1 MAIEYVDILLDG
13 VNLREEYGIYRV
25 AENDGYNEKGLP
37 DLDAKTADNSGSN
50 GQYWFKTNYKTKTFE
65 FNIAYDSLYRYK
77 LFEFVQ
83 KFSVNS
89 YHTLILAEQ
98 PYKQYYVRVDNV
110 PEFTYVPF
118 DDYERETEQTV
129 YKGTG
134 TLYFIADDP
143 FAYSISKK
151 KSDFSNDPF
160 YNDWIVGSGL
170 KDLTGYDSYSNG
182 TIKLYNGGQLPTDY
196 ILHCS
201 GASKNITIN
210 LYDTDL
216 STILTT
222 YNIENSPSEFYIN
235 SKTHLIGNK
244 NFTILYGNFYKEIPT
259 IVPIPVGES
268 KITFNGIASADID
281 YKYKYF

>member
-37 DLDAKTADNSGSN
+37 DLDAKTTEISGGD
-50 GQYWFKTNYKTKTFE
+50 GQYWFKTNYRTKVFD
-65 FNIAYDSLYRYK
+65 FKIAYDSLYRYK
-77 LFEFVQ
+77 LSEFVT
-83 KFSVNS
+83 KFVVGS
-89 YHTLILAEQ
+89 YHSLVLAEQ
-98 PYKQYYVRVDNV
+98 PYKQYNVRVSDT
-110 PEFTYVPF
+110 PEFNYVPF
-118 DDYERETEQTV
+118 DDDVSGTKQTI

-134 TLYFIADDP
+134 TIQFIADDP

-151 KSDFSNDPF
+151 INDFKNDQF
-160 YNDWIVGSGL
+160 YDDWIVGSGL
-170 KDLTGYDSYSNG
+170 KDLTGYDTYSNG
-182 TIKLYNGGQLPTDY
+182 VIKLYNGGQLPTDY

-201 GASKNITIN
+201 GASGTVIIN

-222 YNIENSPSEFYIN
+222 YSIENAPSEFYIN

-244 NFTILYGNFYKEIPT
+244 YFTTLYGNFYKEIPT

-268 KITFNGIASADID
+268 KITFNGITSADID